1 MLHKKHIK
9 VLRIIPSLNPSY
21 GGPATAI
28 IESSLVLN
36 DRGIKV
42 DILTCDKKKD
52 NFYKSK
58 KIKILNKGPSLLGR
72 YSFNLRLFFW
82 LKNNKENY
90 DIFII
95 HGVWTFISLMARL
108 LIKKR
113 YYIFTHGQL
122 DPYFKKNIFK
132 RIKKQIY
139 WFLFEKSNLINS
151 KSLLLTSL
159 GEKDFLN
166 KTFVKT
172 DKMKKK
178 IIQYGILKK
187 RYNKKKMFIKFNKK
201 FKQIRDKEFYLFLGR
216 YDEKKGCDILIKSV
230 KKLKSK
236 FNDLVLMCGPLQDS
250 FYERKLKNLI
260 IKYRLEK
267 KIIFSG
273 PLYGELKYAAILR
286 SKAMLL
292 PSHGENFGVSLVES
306 LSCGK
311 PVITTNK
318 VCIAKDILKFNAGFI
333 SSDNVNSFSKAFN
346 EYINL
351 SKNSKNQMSNNSLK
365 CFNSNFNL
373 KSKNNSLSSFI
384 KKEFHAQNK

>member
-1 MLHKKHIK
+1 MLHKKQIK
-9 VLRIIPSLNPSY
+9 VLRIIPTLNPSY
-21 GGPATAI
+21 GGPATAT

-42 DILTCDKKKD
+42 DIATCDKKNE

-72 YSFNLRLFFW
+72 YSFNLRLFIW
-82 LKNNKENY
+82 LKNNKEKY
-90 DIFII
+90 DFFII
-95 HGVWTFISLMARL
+95 HGVWTFLSLMARL

-113 YYIFTHGQL
+113 YYLFTHGQL

-159 GEKDFLN
+159 GEKYFLN
-166 KTFVKT
+166 RTFVNT
-172 DKMKKK
+172 DKIKKK

-187 RYNKKKMFIKFNKK
+187 KYDKKKMFIKFNKK
-201 FKQIRDKEFYLFLGR
+201 FKQIRGKEFYLFLGR

-230 KKLKSK
+230 SKLKSK
-236 FNDLVLMCGPLQDS
+236 FNDLVLMCGPLQNS
-250 FYERKLKNLI
+250 LYEEKLKNLI

-273 PLYGELKYAAILR
+273 PVYGELKYAAISR

-306 LSCGK
+306 LSYGK

-318 VCIAKDILKFNAGFI
+318 VCIAKDILKFNAGFV
-333 SSDNVNSFSKAFN
+333 SSNTVNGFCKAFN
-346 EYINL
+346 KYISL
-351 SKNSKNQMSNNSLK
+351 SKSLK
-365 CFNSNFNL
+365 
-373 KSKNNSLSSFI
+373 KKNV
-384 KKEFHAQNK
+384 K